1 MDLVGYNKY
10 LNGELN
16 DYEYPEEEIARNLKK
31 LEGYPLPK

>member
-10 LNGELN
+10 LAGELH
-16 DYEYPEEEIARNLKK
+16 DYEYPESEIAENLKK